1 MADDTIHTGVSLGHC
16 LRRRSMYKC
25 KLVLHAI
32 RQNAHRTVVCR
43 MSHAAPAV
51 YDGGSGGVWRSHEL
65 DSAHEQQQCRRVLR
79 HAMVRPCCELEL
91 ANFTSLTRR
100 LLYTIQYNT
109 RCHFDVR
116 SKADMSQ
123 LNLPHGTDNYKV
135 KKAEKN

>member
-1 MADDTIHTGVSLGHC
+1 MCVCVCVAMADDTIHTGVSLGHR
-16 LRRRSMYKC
+16 LRRQCTTASQW
-25 KLVLHAI
+25 LHAI
-32 RQNAHRTVVCR
+32 RQNARRTVMCR
-43 MSHAAPAV
+43 MSHAAPAM
-51 YDGGSGGVWRSHEL
+51 YYGRSGGVWRSHEL

-123 LNLPHGTDNYKV
+123 LSLPHGTDN
-135 KKAEKN
+135 

>member
-1 MADDTIHTGVSLGHC
+1 M
-16 LRRRSMYKC
+16 
-25 KLVLHAI
+25 
-32 RQNAHRTVVCR
+32 CR

-51 YDGGSGGVWRSHEL
+51 YDGRSGGVWRSHEL

-123 LNLPHGTDNYKV
+123 LNLPHRTDNYKV